1 MFTNDV
7 GATIG
12 RPTAQYYVC
21 AEAVGKRYIL
31 LRGRAMLAPTR
42 KNDNK
47 TECILTFRLDSLGF
61 DFTP

>member
-47 TECILTFRLDSLGF
+47 TECILT
-61 DFTP
+61 